1 MIKVTVLAAGL
12 AALATAALADEKP
25 SAAEA
30 EQIKAALAALGCE
43 GGEME
48 KESEASGVFEIDD
61 AKCKV
66 GGQFDIKLDKDFKL
80 ISMTRD

>member
-1 MIKVTVLAAGL
+1 
-12 AALATAALADEKP
+12 
-25 SAAEA
+25 
-30 EQIKAALAALGCE
+30 
-43 GGEME
+43 ME

-61 AKCKV
+61 AKCKI

>member
-1 MIKVTVLAAGL
+1 MIRLIALAAGL
-12 AALATAALADEKP
+12 AVLATSALADEKP
-25 SAAEA
+25 SAAEV
-30 EQIKAALAALGCE
+30 EKIRAALAALGCE

-61 AKCKV
+61 AKCKI